1 MSIAASA
8 RLVNEM
14 CYIHICV
21 DEYNEGEISGRI
33 FNASLNEPLY
43 YYSALELIKCMDSIF
58 DNLDYPHA
66 GMNLR
71 SFINIPRQ
79 ENVTKGAPAAV
90 KAQPR
95 TPVKRFTVRGKA
107 ATFRVRVV
115 FRQNASWQGFINWIE
130 RDITEEFKSCL
141 EFMELLDSAF
151 QEDE

>member
-1 MSIAASA
+1 MSIAVST

-21 DEYNEGEISGRI
+21 DEYKEGEVSGRI
-33 FNASLNEPLY
+33 YNASLNEPQY
-43 YYSALELIKCMDSIF
+43 YYSVLEMIKCMDSIF
-58 DNLDYPHA
+58 NNLDYPHA

-71 SFINIPRQ
+71 SFINIARQ
-79 ENVTKGAPAAV
+79 ENVVKGAPA
-90 KAQPR
+90 KIKNQPQM
-95 TPVKRFTVRGKA
+95 PVKRFTVKGKA

-141 EFMELLDSAF
+141 EFLEIFDSAF

>member
-1 MSIAASA
+1 MSIAGST

-21 DEYNEGEISGRI
+21 DEYNEGEISGRV
-33 FNASLNEPLY
+33 FNISFTEPQY
-43 YYSALELIKCMDSIF
+43 FYSALELIKCMDSIF

-71 SFINIPRQ
+71 SFINNSRQ
-79 ENVTKGAPAAV
+79 ENVTKGVPAGIRFPS
-90 KAQPR
+90 Q
-95 TPVKRFTVRGKA
+95 TPVKRLTVRGKA

-141 EFMELLDSAF
+141 EFLELLDSAF